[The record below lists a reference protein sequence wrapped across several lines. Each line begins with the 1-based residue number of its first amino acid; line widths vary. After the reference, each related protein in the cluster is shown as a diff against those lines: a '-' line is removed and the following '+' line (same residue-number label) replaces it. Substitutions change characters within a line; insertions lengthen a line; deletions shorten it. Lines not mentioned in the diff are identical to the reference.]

1 MPACKPILTAE
12 FAKPTSA
19 ITTEGKNTKYAKKN
33 HLFHSDIYWSFAT
46 FAKTFEVFAVKGFN
60 FL

>member
-1 MPACKPILTAE
+1 M
-12 FAKPTSA
+12 SA
-19 ITTEGKNTKYAKKN
+19 ITTVGKNTKYAKKN